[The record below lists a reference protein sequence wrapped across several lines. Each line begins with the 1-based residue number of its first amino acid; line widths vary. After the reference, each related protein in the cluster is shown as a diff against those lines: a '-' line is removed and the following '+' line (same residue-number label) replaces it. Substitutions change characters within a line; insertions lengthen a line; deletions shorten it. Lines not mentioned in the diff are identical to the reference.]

1 MSRTFTRE
9 EFYDLVWS
17 KPMTHLAKEFVLSDV
32 ALHKICRKHAIPNP
46 PLGWWAKKAAGK
58 PVKQIPLPK
67 MKTGD
72 ADRITIASGELKAEP
87 ELIAEARENARV
99 LASTIAAGDEPP
111 SNPIVERTIEKLRKA
126 KPAPVTG
133 LASVEQ
139 PGLIKVEVAPD
150 SAERLQLVLNRIA
163 AAGAALGIGLVETD
177 KAAAFECDGETIGFS
192 ISEATRR
199 EKHVLTEKEV
209 AEDAAYRKKR
219 EKYWSKPASW
229 DDEDFSVFPPRFPE
243 WDYHPTGQLSFE
255 LEHAYLMGA
264 SPRRSYR
271 DAKVQRLEKMAVD
284 IAVGIKVLAAA
295 RKEDR
300 VRREA
305 DARQREEERQR
316 RERVLREK
324 HIDERRSKALDSL
337 LEEMAALDRLRRLV
351 SSLRAELEADAS
363 GRVVALVRFAEEK
376 LARRELALSADG
388 LERRL
393 EESRLF
399 AEDDDHDF
407 RPPAYY

>member
-1 MSRTFTRE
+1 M
-9 EFYDLVWS
+9 
-17 KPMTHLAKEFVLSDV
+17 
-32 ALHKICRKHAIPNP
+32 
-46 PLGWWAKKAAGK
+46 
-58 PVKQIPLPK
+58 KQIPLPK

-99 LASTIAAGDEPP
+99 LASTITAGDEPP

-133 LASVEQ
+133 LTSVEQ

-163 AAGAALGIGLVETD
+163 AAGAALGIGLVKTD

-199 EKHVLTEKEV
+199 EKHLLTEKEV

-255 LEHAYLMGA
+255 LEHAYLMGG

-316 RERVLREK
+316 RERVLRQK

-337 LEEMAALDRLRRLV
+337 LEEMASLDRLRRLV

-363 GRVVALVRFAEEK
+363 ARVAVLVTFAEEK

>member
-1 MSRTFTRE
+1 M
-9 EFYDLVWS
+9 
-17 KPMTHLAKEFVLSDV
+17 
-32 ALHKICRKHAIPNP
+32 
-46 PLGWWAKKAAGK
+46 
-58 PVKQIPLPK
+58 
-67 MKTGD
+67 
-72 ADRITIASGELKAEP
+72 
-87 ELIAEARENARV
+87 
-99 LASTIAAGDEPP
+99 
-111 SNPIVERTIEKLRKA
+111 
-126 KPAPVTG
+126 
-133 LASVEQ
+133 
-139 PGLIKVEVAPD
+139 
-150 SAERLQLVLNRIA
+150 LNRIA
-163 AAGAALGIGLVETD
+163 AAGAALGIGLVKTD

-316 RERVLREK
+316 RERVLRQK

>member
-58 PVKQIPLPK
+58 PVKRIPLPK

-72 ADRITIASGELKAEP
+72 VDRITIASGELKAEP

-99 LASTIAAGDEPP
+99 LASTIEAGDEPP
-111 SNPIVERTIEKLRKA
+111 SNPIVERTIGKLRKA

-139 PGLIKVEVAPD
+139 PGLIKIEVAPD

-163 AAGAALGIGLVETD
+163 AAGAALGIGLVKTD

-192 ISEATRR
+192 ISEATRH

-209 AEDAAYRKKR
+209 AEEAAYRKKR
-219 EKYWSKPASW
+219 EKYWSKSASW
-229 DDEDFSVFPPRFPE
+229 DDEDFSIFPPRFPE
-243 WDYHPTGQLSFE
+243 WDYYPTGQFSFE
-255 LEHAYLMGA
+255 LEHTYLMGA

-284 IAVGIKVLAAA
+284 IAVGIKVLVAA

-300 VRREA
+300 LRREA

-316 RERVLREK
+316 RESVLRRK
-324 HIDERRSKALDSL
+324 HIDERRAKALDSL
-337 LEEMAALDRLRRLV
+337 LEEMASLDRLRRFV
-351 SSLRAELEADAS
+351 SSLRAELKADAS
-363 GRVVALVRFAEEK
+363 GRVAILVTFAEEK

-393 EESRLF
+393 KESRLF

-407 RPPAYY
+407 RSPAYY